1 MGVFG
6 IIGSERTNV
15 AQSVY
20 YGLFALQHRGQES
33 SGIVVNDDGVFTSR
47 KNSGLVNDVFSH
59 ADIEALG
66 LGNMAIGHVRY
77 GTLGTKGRENAEPI
91 VVNHMK
97 GTLALATA
105 GSLVNSADLKHEL
118 ELDGMIFHTSSDAEI
133 VSYMITRERIKSKS
147 TEEAVSRV
155 IDRLGGGI
163 SLLVMSPRK
172 IIAARDKYGF
182 HPMCYGKRED
192 GQYVVATETCALDT
206 VGATLVRE
214 LVPGEMIVFSAD
226 GAVKSIK
233 DNCGKVPESLCVFE
247 YVYTSRPDSVIGGR
261 SVHEARKCAGAMLA
275 KAYPV
280 EADVVVGVPDS
291 GLDAAI
297 GYAEESGIP
306 YGIGLLKNKYI
317 GRTFIAPGQDVREDK
332 VKIKLN
338 PISATVK
345 GKRVVLVDD
354 SIVRGTTC
362 AKLVKLL
369 KNAGALE
376 VHLRSSAPPFL
387 NPCYYG
393 TDVDSKDSLIAC
405 NHTVDEITKLTGADS
420 LGYLR
425 LEDISKLTEGS
436 SCQGFC
442 TACFDGKYPTEIP
455 SGPKVN
461 KYDRKI
467 SENRKESK

>member
-6 IIGSERTNV
+6 IIGDERTNV
-15 AQSVY
+15 ASSVY

-33 SGIVVNDDGVFTSR
+33 CGIVVNDDGVFSR
-47 KNSGLVNDVFSH
+47 RKDSGLVNDVFDH
-59 ADIEALG
+59 AKLDALG

-97 GTLALATA
+97 GRLAIATA
-105 GSLVNSADLKHEL
+105 GKLVNAAELKHEL
-118 ELDGMIFHTSSDAEI
+118 ELEGMIFHTSSDAEI
-133 VSYMITRERIKSKS
+133 VSYVITRERITSKS
-147 TEEAVSRV
+147 IEEAVTKAAEKF
-155 IDRLGGGI
+155 DGGLSI
-163 SLLVMSPRK
+163 LVMSPQK
-172 IIAARDKYGF
+172 IIAVRDKHGF
-182 HPMCYGKRED
+182 HPMCYGKRENS
-192 GQYVVATETCALDT
+192 QYVIATETSALDT
-206 VGATLVRE
+206 VGATFIRE
-214 LVPGEMIVFSAD
+214 LEPGEIIVFSSE
-226 GAVKSIK
+226 GIKSIK
-233 DNCGKVPESLCVFE
+233 EHCGKASESLCVFE
-247 YVYTSRPDSVIGGR
+247 YVYTSRPDSVIAGC
-261 SVHEARKCAGAMLA
+261 SVHEARKRAGKLLA
-275 KAYPV
+275 KAHPV

-306 YGIGLLKNKYI
+306 YGIGLIKNKYI
-317 GRTFIAPGQDVREDK
+317 GRTFIAPGQHVREDK

-338 PISATVK
+338 PISATVS

-369 KNAGALE
+369 KNAGATE

-405 NHTVDEITKLTGADS
+405 NHTVEEIRKITGANS

-425 LEDISKLTEGS
+425 LEDVTKLAESGA
-436 SCQGFC
+436 CKGYC
-442 TACFDGKYPTEIP
+442 TACFDGKYPTKIP
-455 SGPKVN
+455 AQKAEN
-461 KYDRKI
+461 KYDKKI
-467 SENRKESK
+467 SENKEK

>member
-6 IIGSERTNV
+6 IIGDERTNV
-15 AQSVY
+15 ASSVY

-33 SGIVVNDDGVFTSR
+33 CGIVVNDDGVFNM
-47 KNSGLVNDVFSH
+47 KKDLGLVNDVFTH
-59 ADIEALG
+59 ADLDALG
-66 LGNMAIGHVRY
+66 PGNMAIGHVRY
-77 GTLGTKGRENAEPI
+77 GTLGTKSNANTEPI

-97 GTLALATA
+97 GRLAIATA
-105 GSLVNSADLKHEL
+105 GRLVNAAELKAEL

-133 VSYMITRERIKSKS
+133 VSYVITRERIKSKS
-147 TEEAVSRV
+147 IEEAVSRAMK
-155 IDRLGGGI
+155 RFEGGI
-163 SLLVMSPRK
+163 SLLLMSPRK
-172 IIAARDKYGF
+172 IIAARDKHGF
-182 HPMCYGKRED
+182 HPFCYGKRD
-192 GQYVVATETCALDT
+192 NGQYVIATETCALDT
-206 VGATLVRE
+206 VGATLIRE
-214 LVPGEMIVFSAD
+214 LEPGEIIVFTND
-226 GAVKSIK
+226 GTVRSIK
-233 DNCGKVPESLCVFE
+233 DHCGKESESLCIFE
-247 YVYTSRPDSVIGGR
+247 YIYTSRPDSQIAGC
-261 SVHEARKCAGAMLA
+261 SVHDARRRAGALLA
-275 KAYPV
+275 KAHPV

-306 YGIGLLKNKYI
+306 YGIGLIKNKYI

-369 KNAGALE
+369 KSAGAKE
-376 VHLRSSAPPFL
+376 VHLRSSAPAFL

-405 NHTVDEITKLTGADS
+405 NHTVEEITKITGADS

-425 LEDISKLTEGS
+425 LEDVTKLPEGA
-436 SCQGFC
+436 SCKGYC
-442 TACFDGKYPTEIP
+442 TACFDGRYPTKIP
-455 SGPKVN
+455 SKPVEN
-461 KYDRKI
+461 KYDRKL
-467 SENRKESK
+467 SEKK